1 MQYSL
6 CIAVQ
11 CFTMQYSSVQCNTV
25 QNNAVQFSTVQYS
38 SVQCSK
44 HCEVL
49 SVHGRLDEVPPYSW
63 LVLITSLEDISILGE
78 DTWTLHCPL
87 RHCTV
92 RPCTA
97 LHCTALHCTALQCT
111 ALHCTALH
119 CTLQSR
125 AFHVNAI
132 HWTVLQKILHTGDTN
147 SLDRIVGPIQFWR
160 GCVIYRSAPKSGL
173 GPRKNADS
181 VHTKVGTRSTRKCW
195 LGSLRSTFPF
205 LGLYSRSRSN
215 FGSHPCF

>member
-111 ALHCTALH
+111 ALNCTVLH
-119 CTLQSR
+119 CTLCT
-125 AFHVNAI
+125 AFPQ
-132 HWTVLQKILHTGDTN
+132 LQKSPDTW
-147 SLDRIVGPIQFWR
+147 LVGV
-160 GCVIYRSAPKSGL
+160 GKLATNEGVITA
-173 GPRKNADS
+173 
-181 VHTKVGTRSTRKCW
+181 
-195 LGSLRSTFPF
+195 
-205 LGLYSRSRSN
+205 LYSY
-215 FGSHPCF
+215 HCTV